1 MRPDNDADMPHW
13 GKFKRRKPM
22 TRVSRGGL
30 PPSLFFLPPDS
41 LARYSRFYP
50 PYVMSARVTPS
61 FTPVLLPSVLL
72 LSGGGGGVGGRKVLP
87 LLYSP
92 LQPPPPP
99 ATTTTCTTSTSSWSS
114 SIPND
119 EDSADLTKS
128 FQELSRR
135 LPVLVNSGHRLGS
148 LDSLNRAGTPLPDYF
163 RGSYFSFSFSCT
175 FFFFSSTS
183 QVWIFSFPS
192 CASFRSSQKCVNAKV
207 CPWRRHTEAACLPR
221 RSRQSCSF
229 YFSVVSQM
237 LSK

>member
-1 MRPDNDADMPHW
+1 
-13 GKFKRRKPM
+13 M

-30 PPSLFFLPPDS
+30 PPSLFFLLPDP

-72 LSGGGGGVGGRKVLP
+72 LSGGEGGVGGRKVLP

-92 LQPPPPP
+92 LQPPPP

-114 SIPND
+114 SIRND

-135 LPVLVNSGHRLGS
+135 LPVLVNSGHWLGS
-148 LDSLNRAGTPLPDYF
+148 LGSLNRAGTPLPDYF
-163 RGSYFSFSFSCT
+163 RGLYFSSSSSCAFFFFFHFSSVNFF
-175 FFFFSSTS
+175 FFFFS
-183 QVWIFSFPS
+183 
-192 CASFRSSQKCVNAKV
+192 C
-207 CPWRRHTEAACLPR
+207 
-221 RSRQSCSF
+221 
-229 YFSVVSQM
+229 VVSIFAKM
-237 LSK
+237 R

>member
-1 MRPDNDADMPHW
+1 
-13 GKFKRRKPM
+13 M
-22 TRVSRGGL
+22 TRVSRGEL
-30 PPSLFFLPPDS
+30 PPSLFFLPSDS

-99 ATTTTCTTSTSSWSS
+99 PATTTTCTTSASSWSS
-114 SIPND
+114 SIRND

-175 FFFFSSTS
+175 FFFFFFLPLLKCEFFLFLFVRHFDLRKNALTRKYVHGGDTRRRHVFRDALVSLA
-183 QVWIFSFPS
+183 PS
-192 CASFRSSQKCVNAKV
+192 IFRSCRKCSVS
-207 CPWRRHTEAACLPR
+207 RRFIMTL
-221 RSRQSCSF
+221 
-229 YFSVVSQM
+229 
-237 LSK
+237 